1 MLFFV
6 NKSNPSLLK
15 RLALVGGDEDKILLL
30 VGDAVTFA
38 TDFWQEQFENLNV
51 EEIYAETDAVQKRNL
66 TVCDTC
72 KTVSFDQI
80 ADIIFDEEQIVSL

>member
-30 VGDAVTFA
+30 VGDG
-38 TDFWQEQFENLNV
+38 ENLNV
-51 EEIYAETDAVQKRNL
+51 EEIYAETDAVQERNL
-66 TVCDTC
+66 TVCDNC
-72 KTVSFDQI
+72 KTVNFDKI
-80 ADIIFDEEQIVSL
+80 ADLIFDEEQVVSL

>member
-30 VGDAVTFA
+30 VGDGISFA
-38 TDFWQEQFENLNV
+38 TEYWQEQFEELDV
-51 EEIYAETDAVQKRNL
+51 EEIYAENEAVQARNIA
-66 TVCDTC
+66 VSANC
-72 KTVSFDQI
+72 KTVNYDQI
-80 ADIIFDEEQIVSL
+80 ADLIFDEEQVVSL

>member
-30 VGDAVTFA
+30 VGDGVCFA
-38 TDFWQEQFENLNV
+38 TEFWQEQFENLNV
-51 EEIYAETDAVQKRNL
+51 EEIYAETDAVQERNIL
-66 TVCDTC
+66 WQKHSQLCLLQELL
-72 KTVSFDQI
+72 KTKMP
-80 ADIIFDEEQIVSL
+80 ALR